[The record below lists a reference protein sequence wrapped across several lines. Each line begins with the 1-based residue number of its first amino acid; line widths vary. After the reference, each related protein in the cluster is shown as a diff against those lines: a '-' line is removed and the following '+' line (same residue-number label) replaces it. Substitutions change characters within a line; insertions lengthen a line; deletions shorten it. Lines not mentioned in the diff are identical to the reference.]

1 MAFQD
6 SCLIFAPQYKFMKAT
21 IRQAKVEDSAAI
33 LSLINELAV
42 FEKEPE
48 SVNLNVSDIEQFG
61 FGENP
66 LFQCLVAEVENKVI
80 GMALYYQRFST
91 WKGPTYHLEDLIVT
105 EASKGKGF
113 GTQLYVAFIE
123 KAYES
128 GVERI
133 EWNVLDWNTPAIGFY
148 EKSGATV
155 LHDWS
160 TVQMHKAEM
169 EAFLK
174 IQKK

>member
-1 MAFQD
+1 
-6 SCLIFAPQYKFMKAT
+6 MKAI
-21 IRQAKVEDSAAI
+21 IRQAKVEDSTAI

-128 GVERI
+128 SVERI
-133 EWNVLDWNTPAIGFY
+133 EWNVLNWNTPAIGFY

-169 EAFLK
+169 EDFLK
-174 IQKK
+174 IKKNESI

>member
-6 SCLIFAPQYKFMKAT
+6 SCLIFAPQHKFMKAT
-21 IRQAKVEDSAAI
+21 IRQAKVEDSSAI

-133 EWNVLDWNTPAIGFY
+133 EWNVLDWNAPAIGFY
-148 EKSGATV
+148 EKSGAT
-155 LHDWS
+155 LLNDWS

-174 IQKK
+174 FQKK

>member
-1 MAFQD
+1 MNVTLRPAEKQD
-6 SCLIFAPQYKFMKAT
+6 S
-21 IRQAKVEDSAAI
+21 EAI
-33 LSLINELAV
+33 LRLIQELAV

-48 SVNLNVSDIEQFG
+48 SVLLNVSDIERYG
-61 FGENP
+61 FGSSP
-66 LFQCLVAEVENKVI
+66 LFQCLVAQVEQQVI

-105 EASKGKGF
+105 EAYKGKGI
-113 GTQLYVAFIE
+113 GTQLYTAFIQM
-123 KAYES
+123 AYES

-133 EWNVLDWNTPAIGFY
+133 EWNVLDWNTPAVGFY

-160 TVQMHKAEM
+160 SVQMHKAEM

-174 IQKK
+174 NVKE

>member
-1 MAFQD
+1 
-6 SCLIFAPQYKFMKAT
+6 MKAI
-21 IRQAKVEDSAAI
+21 IRQAKVEDSTAI

-80 GMALYYQRFST
+80 GIALYYQRFST

-128 GVERI
+128 SVERI

-169 EAFLK
+169 ETFLK
-174 IQKK
+174 SQKK

>member
-1 MAFQD
+1 
-6 SCLIFAPQYKFMKAT
+6 MKAT
-21 IRQAKVEDSAAI
+21 IRQAKVEDSSAI

-113 GTQLYVAFIE
+113 GTQLYKAFVE
-123 KAYES
+123 KAYMS

-169 EAFLK
+169 ETVLK
-174 IQKK
+174 VQKK

>member
-1 MAFQD
+1 MNVTLRPAKKQD
-6 SCLIFAPQYKFMKAT
+6 S
-21 IRQAKVEDSAAI
+21 EAI
-33 LSLINELAV
+33 LRLIQELAV

-48 SVNLNVSDIEQFG
+48 SVLLTVSDIERYG
-61 FGENP
+61 FGSSP
-66 LFQCLVAEVENKVI
+66 LFQCLVAQVEQQVI

-105 EASKGKGF
+105 EAYKGKGI
-113 GTQLYVAFIE
+113 GTQLYTAFIQM
-123 KAYES
+123 AYES

-133 EWNVLDWNTPAIGFY
+133 EWNVLDWNTPAVGFY

-160 TVQMHKAEM
+160 SVQMHKAEM

-174 IQKK
+174 NVKE

>member
-1 MAFQD
+1 MNVTLRPAEKQD
-6 SCLIFAPQYKFMKAT
+6 S
-21 IRQAKVEDSAAI
+21 EAI
-33 LSLINELAV
+33 LRLIRELAV

-48 SVNLNVSDIEQFG
+48 SVLLTVSDIERYG
-61 FGENP
+61 FGSSP
-66 LFQCLVAEVENKVI
+66 LFQCLVAQVEQQVI

-105 EASKGKGF
+105 EAYKGKGI
-113 GTQLYVAFIE
+113 GTQLYTAFIQM
-123 KAYES
+123 AYES

-133 EWNVLDWNTPAIGFY
+133 EWNVLDWNTPAVGFY

-160 TVQMHKAEM
+160 SVQMHKAEM

-174 IQKK
+174 NVKE

>member
-1 MAFQD
+1 MNVTLRPAKKQD
-6 SCLIFAPQYKFMKAT
+6 S
-21 IRQAKVEDSAAI
+21 EAI
-33 LSLINELAV
+33 LRLIQELAV

-48 SVNLNVSDIEQFG
+48 SVLLTISDIERYG
-61 FGENP
+61 FGSSP
-66 LFQCLVAEVENKVI
+66 LFQCLVAQVEQQVI

-105 EASKGKGF
+105 EAYKGKGI
-113 GTQLYVAFIE
+113 GTQLYTAFIQM
-123 KAYES
+123 AYES

-133 EWNVLDWNTPAIGFY
+133 EWNVLDWNTPAVGFY

-160 TVQMHKAEM
+160 SVQMHKAEM

-174 IQKK
+174 NVKE

>member
-1 MAFQD
+1 MNVTLRPAEKQD
-6 SCLIFAPQYKFMKAT
+6 S
-21 IRQAKVEDSAAI
+21 EAI
-33 LSLINELAV
+33 LRLIQELAV

-48 SVNLNVSDIEQFG
+48 SVLLNVSDIEQYG
-61 FGENP
+61 FGSSP
-66 LFQCLVAEVENKVI
+66 LFQCLVAQVEQQVV

-105 EASKGKGF
+105 EAYKGKGI
-113 GTQLYVAFIE
+113 GTQLYTAFIQM
-123 KAYES
+123 AYES

-133 EWNVLDWNTPAIGFY
+133 EWNVLDWNTPAVGFY

-160 TVQMHKAEM
+160 SVQMHKAEM

-174 IQKK
+174 NVKE

>member
-1 MAFQD
+1 MNVTLRPAEKQD
-6 SCLIFAPQYKFMKAT
+6 S
-21 IRQAKVEDSAAI
+21 EAI
-33 LSLINELAV
+33 LRLIQELAV

-48 SVNLNVSDIEQFG
+48 SVLLTVSDIERYG
-61 FGENP
+61 FGSFP
-66 LFQCLVAEVENKVI
+66 LFQCLVAQVEQQVI

-105 EASKGKGF
+105 EAYKGKGI
-113 GTQLYVAFIE
+113 GTQLYTAFIQM
-123 KAYES
+123 AYES

-133 EWNVLDWNTPAIGFY
+133 EWNVLDWNTPAVGFY

-160 TVQMHKAEM
+160 SVQMHKAEM

-174 IQKK
+174 NVKE

>member
-1 MAFQD
+1 MNVTLRPAEKQD
-6 SCLIFAPQYKFMKAT
+6 S
-21 IRQAKVEDSAAI
+21 EAI
-33 LSLINELAV
+33 LRLIQELAV

-48 SVNLNVSDIEQFG
+48 SVLLTVSDIERYG
-61 FGENP
+61 FGSSP
-66 LFQCLVAEVENKVI
+66 LFQCLVAQVEQQVI

-105 EASKGKGF
+105 EAYKGKGI
-113 GTQLYVAFIE
+113 GTQLYTAFIQI
-123 KAYES
+123 AYES

-133 EWNVLDWNTPAIGFY
+133 EWNVLHWNTPAVGFY

-160 TVQMHKAEM
+160 SVQMHKAEM

-174 IQKK
+174 NVKE

>member
-1 MAFQD
+1 MNVTLRPAEKQD
-6 SCLIFAPQYKFMKAT
+6 S
-21 IRQAKVEDSAAI
+21 EAI
-33 LSLINELAV
+33 LRLIQELAV

-48 SVNLNVSDIEQFG
+48 SVLLTVSDIERYG
-61 FGENP
+61 FGSSP
-66 LFQCLVAEVENKVI
+66 LFQCFVAQVEQQVI

-105 EASKGKGF
+105 EAYKGKGI
-113 GTQLYVAFIE
+113 GTQLYTAFIQM
-123 KAYES
+123 AYES

-133 EWNVLDWNTPAIGFY
+133 EWNVLDWNTPAVSFY

-160 TVQMHKAEM
+160 SVQMHKAEM

-174 IQKK
+174 NVKE

>member
-1 MAFQD
+1 
-6 SCLIFAPQYKFMKAT
+6 
-21 IRQAKVEDSAAI
+21 
-33 LSLINELAV
+33 
-42 FEKEPE
+42 
-48 SVNLNVSDIEQFG
+48 
-61 FGENP
+61 
-66 LFQCLVAEVENKVI
+66 
-80 GMALYYQRFST
+80 MALYYPRFST

-113 GTQLYVAFIE
+113 GTQLYAAFIE

-160 TVQMHKAEM
+160 SVQMHRAEM

-174 IQKK
+174 TQKK

>member
-1 MAFQD
+1 MNVTLRPAEKQD
-6 SCLIFAPQYKFMKAT
+6 S
-21 IRQAKVEDSAAI
+21 EAI
-33 LSLINELAV
+33 LRLIQELAV

-48 SVNLNVSDIEQFG
+48 SVLLTVSDIELYG
-61 FGENP
+61 FGSSP
-66 LFQCLVAEVENKVI
+66 LFQCLVAQVEQQVI

-105 EASKGKGF
+105 EAYKGKGI
-113 GTQLYVAFIE
+113 GTQLYTAFIQM
-123 KAYES
+123 AYES

-133 EWNVLDWNTPAIGFY
+133 EWNVLDWNTPAVGFY

-160 TVQMHKAEM
+160 SVQMHKAEM

-174 IQKK
+174 NVKE

>member
-1 MAFQD
+1 MNVTLRPAEKQD
-6 SCLIFAPQYKFMKAT
+6 S
-21 IRQAKVEDSAAI
+21 EAI
-33 LSLINELAV
+33 LRLIQELAV

-48 SVNLNVSDIEQFG
+48 SVLLNVSDIERYG
-61 FGENP
+61 FGSSP
-66 LFQCLVAEVENKVI
+66 LFQCLVAQVEQQVI
-80 GMALYYQRFST
+80 GMALYYERFST

-105 EASKGKGF
+105 EAYKGKGI
-113 GTQLYVAFIE
+113 GTQLYTAFIQM
-123 KAYES
+123 AYES

-133 EWNVLDWNTPAIGFY
+133 EWNVLDWNTPAVGFY

-160 TVQMHKAEM
+160 SVQMHKAEM

-174 IQKK
+174 NVKE

>member
-1 MAFQD
+1 
-6 SCLIFAPQYKFMKAT
+6 MKAT
-21 IRQAKVEDSAAI
+21 IRQAKVEDSSAI

-105 EASKGKGF
+105 EASKGKGL
-113 GTQLYVAFIE
+113 GTQLYKAFIE
-123 KAYES
+123 KAYTS

-169 EAFLK
+169 ETFLNS
-174 IQKK
+174 QKK

>member
-1 MAFQD
+1 MNVTLRPAEKQD
-6 SCLIFAPQYKFMKAT
+6 S
-21 IRQAKVEDSAAI
+21 EAI
-33 LSLINELAV
+33 LRLIQELAV

-48 SVNLNVSDIEQFG
+48 SVLLTVSDIERYG
-61 FGENP
+61 FGSSP
-66 LFQCLVAEVENKVI
+66 LFQCLVAQVEQQVI

-105 EASKGKGF
+105 EAYKGKGI
-113 GTQLYVAFIE
+113 GTQLYTAFIQM
-123 KAYES
+123 AYES

-133 EWNVLDWNTPAIGFY
+133 EWNVLDWNTPAVGFY

-160 TVQMHKAEM
+160 SVQMHKAEM

-174 IQKK
+174 NVKE

>member
-1 MAFQD
+1 
-6 SCLIFAPQYKFMKAT
+6 MKAT
-21 IRQAKVEDSAAI
+21 IRQAKVEDSSAI

-80 GMALYYQRFST
+80 GMTLYYQRFST

-128 GVERI
+128 SVERI
-133 EWNVLDWNTPAIGFY
+133 EWNVLNWNTPAIGFY

-169 EAFLK
+169 EDFLK
-174 IQKK
+174 IKKNESI

>member
-1 MAFQD
+1 MNVTLRPAEKQD
-6 SCLIFAPQYKFMKAT
+6 S
-21 IRQAKVEDSAAI
+21 EAI
-33 LSLINELAV
+33 LRLIQELAV

-48 SVNLNVSDIEQFG
+48 SVLLTVSDIERYG
-61 FGENP
+61 FGSSP
-66 LFQCLVAEVENKVI
+66 LFQCLVAQVEQQAI

-105 EASKGKGF
+105 EAYKGKGI
-113 GTQLYVAFIE
+113 GTQLYTAFIQM
-123 KAYES
+123 AYES

-133 EWNVLDWNTPAIGFY
+133 EWNVLDWNTPAVGFY

-160 TVQMHKAEM
+160 SVQMHKAEM

-174 IQKK
+174 NVKE

>member
-1 MAFQD
+1 MNVTLRPAEKQD
-6 SCLIFAPQYKFMKAT
+6 S
-21 IRQAKVEDSAAI
+21 EAI
-33 LSLINELAV
+33 LRLIRELAV

-48 SVNLNVSDIEQFG
+48 SVLLTVSDIEQYG
-61 FGENP
+61 FGSSP
-66 LFQCLVAEVENKVI
+66 LFQCLVAQVEQQVV

-105 EASKGKGF
+105 EAYKGKGI
-113 GTQLYVAFIE
+113 GTQLYTAFI
-123 KAYES
+123 KMAYES

-133 EWNVLDWNTPAIGFY
+133 EWNVLDWNTPAVGFY
-148 EKSGATV
+148 EKSGANV

-160 TVQMHKAEM
+160 SVQMHKAEM

-174 IQKK
+174 NVKE

>member
-1 MAFQD
+1 MNVT
-6 SCLIFAPQYKFMKAT
+6 L
-21 IRQAKVEDSAAI
+21 RQAKKQDSEAI
-33 LSLINELAV
+33 LRLIQELAV

-48 SVNLNVSDIEQFG
+48 SVLLTVSDIERYG
-61 FGENP
+61 FGSSP
-66 LFQCLVAEVENKVI
+66 LFQCLVAQVEQQVI

-105 EASKGKGF
+105 EAYKGKGI
-113 GTQLYVAFIE
+113 GTQLYTAFIQM
-123 KAYES
+123 AYES

-133 EWNVLDWNTPAIGFY
+133 EWNVLDWNTPAVGFY

-160 TVQMHKAEM
+160 SVQMHKAEM

-174 IQKK
+174 NVKE

>member
-1 MAFQD
+1 MNVTLRPAEKQD
-6 SCLIFAPQYKFMKAT
+6 S
-21 IRQAKVEDSAAI
+21 EAI
-33 LSLINELAV
+33 LRLIQELAV

-48 SVNLNVSDIEQFG
+48 SVLLTVSDIERYG
-61 FGENP
+61 FGSSP
-66 LFQCLVAEVENKVI
+66 LFQCLVAQVEQQVI

-105 EASKGKGF
+105 EAYKGKGI
-113 GTQLYVAFIE
+113 GTQLYTAFIQ

-133 EWNVLDWNTPAIGFY
+133 EWNVLDWNTPAVGFY

-160 TVQMHKAEM
+160 SVQMHKAEM

-174 IQKK
+174 NVKE

>member
-1 MAFQD
+1 
-6 SCLIFAPQYKFMKAT
+6 
-21 IRQAKVEDSAAI
+21 
-33 LSLINELAV
+33 
-42 FEKEPE
+42 
-48 SVNLNVSDIEQFG
+48 
-61 FGENP
+61 
-66 LFQCLVAEVENKVI
+66 
-80 GMALYYQRFST
+80 
-91 WKGPTYHLEDLIVT
+91 LEDLIVT
-105 EASKGKGF
+105 ETSKGKGF
-113 GTQLYVAFIE
+113 GTQLYAAFIE

-160 TVQMHKAEM
+160 SVQMHRAEM

-174 IQKK
+174 TQKK

>member
-1 MAFQD
+1 MNVTLRPAEKQD
-6 SCLIFAPQYKFMKAT
+6 SQ
-21 IRQAKVEDSAAI
+21 AI
-33 LSLINELAV
+33 LRLIQELAV

-48 SVNLNVSDIEQFG
+48 SVLLTVSDIERYG
-61 FGENP
+61 FGSSP
-66 LFQCLVAEVENKVI
+66 LFQCLVAQVEQQVV

-105 EASKGKGF
+105 EAYKGKGI
-113 GTQLYVAFIE
+113 GTQLYTAFIQM
-123 KAYES
+123 AYES

-133 EWNVLDWNTPAIGFY
+133 EWNVLDWNTPAVGFY

-160 TVQMHKAEM
+160 SVQMHKAEM

-174 IQKK
+174 NVKE

>member
-1 MAFQD
+1 MNVTLRPAEKQD
-6 SCLIFAPQYKFMKAT
+6 S
-21 IRQAKVEDSAAI
+21 EAI
-33 LSLINELAV
+33 LRLIQELAV

-48 SVNLNVSDIEQFG
+48 SVLLTVSDIEQYG
-61 FGENP
+61 FGSSP
-66 LFQCLVAEVENKVI
+66 LFQCLVAQVEQQVV

-105 EASKGKGF
+105 EAYKGKGI
-113 GTQLYVAFIE
+113 GTQLYTAFIQM
-123 KAYES
+123 AYES

-133 EWNVLDWNTPAIGFY
+133 EWNVLDWNTPAVGFY

-160 TVQMHKAEM
+160 SVQMHKTEM

-174 IQKK
+174 NVKE

>member
-1 MAFQD
+1 MNVTLRPAEKQD
-6 SCLIFAPQYKFMKAT
+6 S
-21 IRQAKVEDSAAI
+21 EAI
-33 LSLINELAV
+33 LRLIQELAV

-48 SVNLNVSDIEQFG
+48 SVLLTVSDIERYG
-61 FGENP
+61 FGSSP
-66 LFQCLVAEVENKVI
+66 LFQCLVAQVEQQVI

-105 EASKGKGF
+105 EAYKGKGI
-113 GTQLYVAFIE
+113 GTQLYTAFIQM
-123 KAYES
+123 AYES

-133 EWNVLDWNTPAIGFY
+133 EWNVLDWNTHAVGFY

-160 TVQMHKAEM
+160 SVQMHKAEM

-174 IQKK
+174 NVKE

>member
-1 MAFQD
+1 
-6 SCLIFAPQYKFMKAT
+6 MKAI
-21 IRQAKVEDSAAI
+21 IRQAKVEDSSAI

-80 GMALYYQRFST
+80 GIALYYQRFST

-128 GVERI
+128 SVERI
-133 EWNVLDWNTPAIGFY
+133 EWNVLNWNTPAIGFY

-169 EAFLK
+169 EDFLK
-174 IQKK
+174 IKKNESI